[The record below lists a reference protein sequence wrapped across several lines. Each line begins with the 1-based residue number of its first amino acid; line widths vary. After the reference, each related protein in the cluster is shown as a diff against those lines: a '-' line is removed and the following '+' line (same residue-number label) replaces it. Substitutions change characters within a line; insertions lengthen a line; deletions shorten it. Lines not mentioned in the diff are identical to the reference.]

1 MLIVSEKLKELR
13 QEKGLSQEEVA
24 AQLKVS
30 RVVYNRYEKD
40 KRTIPLEYIKILAD
54 FYDVSM
60 DYIFGREK

>member
-40 KRTIPLEYIKILAD
+40 KRTIPLEYLKILAD